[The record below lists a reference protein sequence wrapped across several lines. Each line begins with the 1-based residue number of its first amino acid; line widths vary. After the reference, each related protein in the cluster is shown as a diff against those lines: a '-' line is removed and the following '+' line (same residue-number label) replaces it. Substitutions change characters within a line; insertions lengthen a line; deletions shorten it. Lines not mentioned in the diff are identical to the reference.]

1 MRVAPF
7 KNKLAQIKV
16 DAFPVGAELD
26 KNSLSALAIS
36 TYLFY

>member
-16 DAFPVGAELD
+16 DAFPFGAEVD
-26 KNSLSALAIS
+26 KSSFSALAIS
-36 TYLFY
+36 S